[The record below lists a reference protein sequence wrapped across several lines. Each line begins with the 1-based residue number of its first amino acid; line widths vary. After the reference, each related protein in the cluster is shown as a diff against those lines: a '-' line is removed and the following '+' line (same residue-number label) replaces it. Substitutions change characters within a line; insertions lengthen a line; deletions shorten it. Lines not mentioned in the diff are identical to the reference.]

1 MRGANGAGMHRPLR
15 PNLVLVSC
23 AALFAVLAASDVA
36 SALPTATASTS
47 LATKGDPTGT
57 LTPPVVVNP
66 KTPKCA
72 PPTLKDCQNLDY
84 LASACGPVTKAQC
97 GDLVAPLYQAEVRAL
112 PETTQVL
119 KGFGAGDKLQSAKK
133 LAPVAM
139 PARKF
144 TIGNLSFAT
153 ASQLGRTLPAS
164 ADTATLTPQHPAY
177 EANGAVVASCQEYA
191 YESLYDQERLAEAA
205 ETCGS
210 NAECVYQ
217 LSLRTETPGL
227 KTTMLKKNGQPMAS
241 QIVRAGAYLQLKNA
255 FFIPDTE
262 VLRTHPS
269 YASNAAFRA
278 KAEAIIAQ
286 VNGTPKVSAPSEL
299 AWHRSMHDAFAAN
312 PVAPAE
318 LANIKVRV
326 ERYSTADTNLRVAN
340 FAIPLLQAVIPG
352 QEGEY
357 RVRSEALLAQYQ
369 AQKTQAIQEMATFLM
384 AEWDHVAA
392 SDGVSLDRGCLSR
405 TSVKCDWS
413 PARFTSRYTGHLSSA
428 SEALFSACVEATAG
442 NFAKVPAAYTAS
454 TDTLAAW
461 IAAQAL
467 PKLGSAVVGERVSD
481 GDEWGD
487 RQWFAAGYT
496 YDAGWSLAADRQ
508 SGSNRICKLKG
519 GAYASGTATAY
530 AFSNA
535 IPVLDT
541 QHKLSVRENGDA
553 ITFHS
558 HLRMVGEDVYTPVDK
573 NFALPNATPIDEH
586 YVKTLAQRTYTKW
599 FTVAGVGVKL
609 QAKTELKAGAD
620 LTARATAA
628 TGCNPDNLA
637 YDASLSVTPWID
649 VHVVPEVSVGV
660 GIIQAGVR
668 GDVDLVKVS
677 TPASGSVKLVGGVND
692 ITLQLRANA
701 ALNIDALDGKLDVFL
716 ESCLPWVGCSD
727 LASKQIYSWEGYS
740 WHFPVFAYSKDVKMN
755 VFDAAIAPTGSP
767 SVGGIGGLGTIGTV
781 GMAKL

>member
-1 MRGANGAGMHRPLR
+1 MGTRGANGARMHSRLR
-15 PNLVLVSC
+15 PNLALVSC
-23 AALFAVLAASDVA
+23 AALFAAVLATDVA
-36 SALPTATASTS
+36 SALPLATDATA
-47 LATKGDPTGT
+47 LPTKGT
-57 LTPPVVVNP
+57 LTTIDPPIVIGP
-66 KTPKCA
+66 TLPTCA
-72 PPTLKDCQNLDY
+72 PPTLTDCQNLDY
-84 LASACGPVTKAQC
+84 LASPCGPVTKAQC

-112 PETTQVL
+112 PNTTQVL
-119 KGFGAGDKLQSAKK
+119 KGFAVGDKLQSAKQ

-144 TIGNLSFAT
+144 TIGSLSFAT

-205 ETCGS
+205 ETCGT

-227 KTTMLKKNGQPMAS
+227 KTTMLKKNGQPMAT
-241 QIVRAGAYLQLKNA
+241 QIVRPGAYLQFKNA
-255 FFIPDTE
+255 FFVPDTE
-262 VLRTHPS
+262 VLRSHPS
-269 YASNAAFRA
+269 YASDATFRA

-286 VNGTPKVSAPSEL
+286 VNGTPKASAASEL
-299 AWHRSMHDAFAAN
+299 AWHRSMHDAFAAS
-312 PVAPAE
+312 PVTAAE
-318 LANIKVRV
+318 LASIKGRV
-326 ERYSTADTNLRVAN
+326 ERYGTADTNLRVAN
-340 FAIPLLQAVIPG
+340 FAIPLLEAVIPG
-352 QEGEY
+352 QSGAS
-357 RVRSEALLAQYQ
+357 RTRSEALLAQYQ
-369 AQKTQAIQEMATFLM
+369 AQKTQAIQDMATLLIG
-384 AEWDHVAA
+384 EWDHVSAT
-392 SDGVSLDRGCLSR
+392 DGVTRDRGCLSR

-413 PARFTSRYTGHLSSA
+413 PAQFRARYAGHSSNA
-428 SEALFSACVEATAG
+428 SEALFSACIEATAG
-442 NFAKVPAAYTAS
+442 NFSKVPAAYTAN

-461 IAAQAL
+461 IAAQSL
-467 PKLGSAVVGERVSD
+467 PKLGTSVIGERVSD

-508 SGSNRICKLKG
+508 SGTNRICKLKG

-530 AFSNA
+530 ALANA
-535 IPVLDT
+535 VPVLDT
-541 QHKLSVRENGDA
+541 NHKLSVRENGDA

-558 HLRMVGEDVYTPVDK
+558 HLRMVGEDVYTPIDK
-573 NFALPNATPIDEH
+573 NFALPSATPVDEH
-586 YVKTLAQRTYTKW
+586 YVRTLAQRTYTKW
-599 FTVAGVGVKL
+599 FTIAGVGVKL

-620 LTARATAA
+620 LTAHATAA

-637 YDASLSVTPWID
+637 YDAALSVTPWID

-660 GIIQAGVR
+660 GIIQGGVR

-701 ALNIDALDGKLDVFL
+701 ALNIDALDGKIDVFL

-727 LASKQIYSWEGYS
+727 LASKQIYAWDGYS
-740 WHFPVFAYSKDVKMN
+740 WHFPMFGFSKDVKIN
-755 VFDAAIAPTGSP
+755 VFDAATMPT
-767 SVGGIGGLGTIGTV
+767 VTTTTFGGLATV
-781 GMAKL
+781 GTLSTAKL